1 MSKIKVPINR
11 QEQLELE
18 EKANEQDTVVDSA
31 FPNDTDAASFSADES
46 ELAIASNATDDR
58 DDQIRKLTLERDA
71 VIDRM
76 ARMQAEFDNA
86 RKRAAREQA
95 DFRDF
100 AVTDAVN
107 QLIPVLDNF
116 DLAVRNAATASAD
129 DLRKGIELIR
139 KQLEANLEKLGVV
152 AVIPDGQP
160 FDPRFHE
167 AIEMV
172 ETAEAIDNTVISV
185 LQRGYKLKER
195 LLRPAMVRVA
205 RNPNH

>member
-1 MSKIKVPINR
+1 MSKIKVPIHG
-11 QEQLELE
+11 QEQFELE
-18 EKANEQDTVVDSA
+18 EKMDDPDIVEPTAPDTA
-31 FPNDTDAASFSADES
+31 AASFADDVAGMPNS
-46 ELAIASNATDDR
+46 PTSVTDDR
-58 DDQIRKLTLERDA
+58 DEQIRKLTLERDTL
-71 VIDRM
+71 INRM

-86 RKRAAREQA
+86 RKRSAREQA
-95 DFRDF
+95 DFRDY
-100 AVTDAVN
+100 AVTDAIN

-139 KQLEANLEKLGVV
+139 KQLETNLDKLGVV
-152 AVIPDGQP
+152 AIIPLGEI

-172 ETAEAIDNTVISV
+172 ETIDAADNTVITV